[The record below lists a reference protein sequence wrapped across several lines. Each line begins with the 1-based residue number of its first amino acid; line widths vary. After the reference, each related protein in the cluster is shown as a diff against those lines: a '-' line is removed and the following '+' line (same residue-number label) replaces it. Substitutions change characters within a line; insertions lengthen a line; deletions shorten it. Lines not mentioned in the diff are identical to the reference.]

1 MGKELVIKKET
12 KKAKKADL
20 STATPKTAE
29 KKKESSSKD
38 SASKI
43 VNCTCTHEFQDKL
56 YGKNKRLAR
65 RCGKSKTKATG
76 YKCTVCNANHTI

>member
-1 MGKELVIKKET
+1 MGKELVQKKEV
-12 KKAKKADL
+12 KKSKKADL
-20 STATPKTAE
+20 TTPTPKVE

-43 VNCTCTHEFQDKL
+43 VNCDCTHEFQDKI
-56 YGKNKRLAR
+56 YGKGKRLAR

-76 YKCTVCNANHTI
+76 YKCTVCNSNH